1 MNYASSI
8 AGRAILSV
16 DHFINQA
23 MTYAWTSTL
32 QRRCPGQELRG
43 SLRGSPMR
51 LQPADEDDYGGGDF
65 CSLEAAPPTDD
76 DQPLE

>member
-8 AGRAILSV
+8 AERAILSV
-16 DHFINQA
+16 DHFVNQA

-32 QRRCPGQELRG
+32 QRRCPSQELKG
-43 SLRGSPMR
+43 SLMR
-51 LQPADEDDYGGGDF
+51 LRPAGEDDDDRGDS
-65 CSLEAAPPTDD
+65 CSLEAAAPTDG

>member
-8 AGRAILSV
+8 AERAIVSV
-16 DHFINQA
+16 DHFLNQA

-32 QRRCPGQELRG
+32 QRRCPGKELTP
-43 SLRGSPMR
+43 SPVR

-65 CSLEAAPPTDD
+65 CSLEAETPTED